1 MMMASAAI
9 SIMHMMAAGDAVHSR
24 TSYSNA
30 TPSGSFSSNHFYA
43 ASTFANTLTWSA
55 SPTCLLVLIQTKTV
69 TDPSLAFAYSGGSF
83 RNRLGKLGVERGSGR
98 RGARIMLRVVQAML
112 CALVILPVFSPAFGL
127 TLQEL
132 VAKLESAGYS
142 QIREI
147 RSGKITT
154 YKAVKSGKE
163 VSLVVDSFGKFKELP

>member
-1 MMMASAAI
+1 
-9 SIMHMMAAGDAVHSR
+9 
-24 TSYSNA
+24 
-30 TPSGSFSSNHFYA
+30 
-43 ASTFANTLTWSA
+43 
-55 SPTCLLVLIQTKTV
+55 
-69 TDPSLAFAYSGGSF
+69 
-83 RNRLGKLGVERGSGR
+83 
-98 RGARIMLRVVQAML
+98 MLRVVQGML
-112 CALVILPVFSPAFGL
+112 CALVIIPVFSPAFGL

-163 VSLVVDSFGKFKELP
+163 VSLVVDSFGNFKELP

>member
-1 MMMASAAI
+1 LIPPELSL
-9 SIMHMMAAGDAVHSR
+9 
-24 TSYSNA
+24 
-30 TPSGSFSSNHFYA
+30 TPWA
-43 ASTFANTLTWSA
+43 ASGTAWANRALNV
-55 SPTCLLVLIQTKTV
+55 VLE
-69 TDPSLAFAYSGGSF
+69 G
-83 RNRLGKLGVERGSGR
+83 EEHE
-98 RGARIMLRVVQAML
+98 IMLRVVQAML
-112 CALVILPVFSPAFGL
+112 CALVIIPVFSPAFGL